1 MGTNQN
7 TYIGPYI
14 TIDKLPTKSKNETL
28 YTCSNTSC
36 KIRGRKAIGK
46 FCNDCGSENTNV
58 TKTKE
63 VNISP
68 YELMNEFGNEDIMF
82 NLEGEYLLPNSRN
95 KYSIRYDD
103 NDGFL
108 KKDIMDKSL
117 AINAFSTEHKDFI
130 DFLISKDVQFT
141 ISFGV
146 IAYYW

>member
-1 MGTNQN
+1 
-7 TYIGPYI
+7 
-14 TIDKLPTKSKNETL
+14 
-28 YTCSNTSC
+28 
-36 KIRGRKAIGK
+36 
-46 FCNDCGSENTNV
+46 
-58 TKTKE
+58 
-63 VNISP
+63 
-68 YELMNEFGNEDIMF
+68 MF